1 MDKIKKSS
9 PKNTKSPKMKK
20 IHLSQNPRGICVFF
34 LGGGGSCG
42 DFCHF
47 MGAFLNFLMPILI

>member
-20 IHLSQNPRGICVFF
+20 IHLSQNPRGICVFW
-34 LGGGGSCG
+34 GGGDHVGI
-42 DFCHF
+42 FVILWEHF
-47 MGAFLNFLMPILI
+47 